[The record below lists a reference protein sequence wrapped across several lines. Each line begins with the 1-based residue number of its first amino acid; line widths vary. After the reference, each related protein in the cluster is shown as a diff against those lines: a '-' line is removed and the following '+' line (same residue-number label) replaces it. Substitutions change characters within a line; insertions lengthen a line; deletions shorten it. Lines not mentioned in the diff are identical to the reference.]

1 MFLIVHEKLFLLQ
14 VILIGSSLFTISI
27 SKFQSKNWLQMEEQ
41 KKEPIE
47 IIHLNLDSP
56 VSPEITIFWV

>member
-14 VILIGSSLFTISI
+14 VILIGSSLFTIPI

-47 IIHLNLDSP
+47 IINLNLDSP